1 MVIITTSHL
10 QTQKVGKELA
20 KKINLNDVV
29 GLQGPLG
36 VGKTTLIRGLLR
48 GLGVK
53 KTIRSPS
60 FVLVREY
67 NLKRFTIYHY
77 DLYRIKDEKEFINLG
92 WPSKPFIVL
101 IEWADRVEDF
111 VRFSVKINLDY
122 LEETKRRIEIEFLR

>member
-20 KKINLNDVV
+20 EKINLNDVV

>member
-1 MVIITTSHL
+1 MVIITDTFFK
-10 QTQKVGKELA
+10 TQKVGKNLA
-20 KKINLNDVV
+20 KKIKINDIV
-29 GLQGPLG
+29 GLEGPLG
-36 VGKTTLIRGLLR
+36 AGKTTLIRGLLR

-77 DLYRIKDEKEFINLG
+77 DLYRIKDKREFINLG

-101 IEWADRVEDF
+101 IEWADKVENF
-111 VRFSVKINLDY
+111 VQFSIKIKLNY
-122 LEETKRRIEIEFLR
+122 LEERKRKIEIEFLR